1 MKERFFSEIEL
12 LLACGKTDSRSIVP
26 GFAIMAL
33 CCILVE
39 TLQAFYEG
47 HIMVPPEMPE
57 GPCSYPDGNCLKTA
71 PAVETIEKC
80 SFPDSSCVRT
90 PPTARSFAHF
100 LRDSPHFADFN
111 GRARNSFSIQIRN
124 GLLHDA
130 ETRGGWLIRE
140 SDPSKKI
147 LERRGQYYVLNRTR
161 FYKALN
167 AEFGDYLTRLGQSTN
182 GTLRE
187 NFIKKMDSICHFE
200 PTVE

>member
-1 MKERFFSEIEL
+1 MRLLDVCTLPYYCQNSSIESWPGRMKKRFFSEIEL

-33 CCILVE
+33 YCILVE

-47 HIMVPPEMPE
+47 HIMVPPE
-57 GPCSYPDGNCLKTA
+57 GPCSYPDGNCLKTP

-111 GRARNSFSIQIRN
+111 GNNGSID
-124 GLLHDA
+124 G
-130 ETRGGWLIRE
+130 
-140 SDPSKKI
+140 
-147 LERRGQYYVLNRTR
+147 
-161 FYKALN
+161 
-167 AEFGDYLTRLGQSTN
+167 
-182 GTLRE
+182 
-187 NFIKKMDSICHFE
+187 
-200 PTVE
+200 